1 MTNPTENTRR
11 VYCLP
16 PTPLALFGGR
26 VDVANGHRRVIV
38 TTPDGSFHLAPE
50 DARRLAVILNDQAAA
65 AEHDVEFT
73 TTKEN

>member
-16 PTPLALFGGR
+16 PTPFALFGGH
-26 VDVANGHRRVIV
+26 VEVANGHRRVIV
-38 TTPDGSFHLAPE
+38 TTPSETFHLAPE

-65 AEHDVEFT
+65 AEHDVAHEGS
-73 TTKEN
+73 K